1 MMNAVSARLEQR
13 LGNGLGMVITVALHV
28 LAILF
33 LLDSRQQIEVPATPL
48 MARVI
53 SEQASQ
59 QQPETI
65 VSRPTLDRPQ
75 LRVPQPE
82 LVIADVAPRGMA
94 PAATTQAAAAA
105 ASTTTTQVARETQPR
120 FDADYLNNPPPEYP
134 RVSRRLREQGVV
146 MLRVYVLPNGL
157 PEVVELKAS
166 SGSARL
172 DESALDAV
180 RRWKF
185 VPAQAS
191 GRAVGAWVIV
201 PIEFTLNA

>member
-13 LGNGLGMVITVALHV
+13 LGNGLGMVITVTLHV
-28 LAILF
+28 LVILF
-33 LLDSRQQIEVPATPL
+33 LLDSRQQIEVPAAPL

-59 QQPETI
+59 RETETI

-75 LRVPQPE
+75 LHVPQPE
-82 LVIADVAPRGMA
+82 LVIADIAPRGTA
-94 PAATTQAAAAA
+94 PAATTQAAPAA

-120 FDADYLNNPPPEYP
+120 FDADYLNNPAPEYP
-134 RVSRRLREQGVV
+134 RMSRRLREEGVV

-157 PEVVELKAS
+157 PDVVELKAS

-172 DESALDAV
+172 DESALFAV
-180 RRWKF
+180 RKWKF
-185 VPAQAS
+185 VPAQA
-191 GRAVGAWVIV
+191 GDHPVGAWVIV
-201 PIEFTLNA
+201 PIEFSLNA